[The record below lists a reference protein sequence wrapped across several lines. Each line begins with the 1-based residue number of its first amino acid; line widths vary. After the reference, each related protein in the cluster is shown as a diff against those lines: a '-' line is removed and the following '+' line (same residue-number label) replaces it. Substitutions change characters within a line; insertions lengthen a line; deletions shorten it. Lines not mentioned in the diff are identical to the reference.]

1 METNVKTN
9 APAASESL
17 TMQALME
24 KIEKNVAK
32 QTRWARFQFYSSF
45 LCVIILVVA
54 LLALGMKVFPLLDQL
69 STTLT
74 TVNTTITDINT
85 TITDMDLV
93 ELTKNVNSLI
103 DVGSAGIETA
113 LGDVENAMVGVNDAL
128 TTISALDI
136 EGMNASISNLNDVS
150 GKMAK
155 VFGIKK

>member
-9 APAASESL
+9 AAAEESL

-32 QTRWARFQFYSSF
+32 QTRWARLQLYSSF

-74 TVNTTITDINT
+74 NVNTTITE
-85 TITDMDLV
+85 MDLV
-93 ELTKNVNSLI
+93 GLTENVNTLI
-103 DVGSAGIETA
+103 DVGTAGIETA
-113 LGDVENAMVGVNDAL
+113 MGDVEDAMVGVNDAL
-128 TTISALDI
+128 KTVSSLDI
-136 EGMNASISNLNDVS
+136 EGMNESIGNLNDVS
-150 GKMAK
+150 TKMAK
-155 VFGIKK
+155 VFGIK

>member
-1 METNVKTN
+1 METNVNTN
-9 APAASESL
+9 ALAADESPAI
-17 TMQALME
+17 QALME

-32 QTRWARFQFYSSF
+32 QTRWARFQLYCSF
-45 LCVIILVVA
+45 ICVIILVVA

-74 TVNTTITDINT
+74 TANT

-93 ELTKNVNSLI
+93 GLTKNVNNLI

-113 LGDVENAMVGVNDAL
+113 LGDVEDAMVGVNDAL
-128 TTISALDI
+128 KTISSLDI
-136 EGMNASISNLNDVS
+136 EGMNASITNLNDVS